1 MKWISRLLFLALFTL
16 LFVFFLFNQ
25 HSTHVYYYKDL
36 GIDVPLAIALIV
48 SLVVGVLLGCSAAL
62 GKILSLKSQIRRL
75 TRELR
80 S

>member
-1 MKWISRLLFLALFTL
+1 MKWISRLLFLVLFTL

-25 HSTHVYYYKDL
+25 HNTHVYYYKDL
-36 GIDVPLAIALIV
+36 GVDVPLAVALIV
-48 SLVVGVLLGCSAAL
+48 SLIVGVLLGCSAAL
-62 GKILSLKSQIRRL
+62 GKILSLKSQIRQL